1 MAAAA
6 LFDAYV
12 MVDWSAAAVP
22 RLGRDSIWIHELRR
36 RGDALSETLSINLP
50 TRAEARERL
59 RDLLAGHLSA
69 GLATL
74 VGFDFPFGYPHGFAA
89 RLGLGGPAWR
99 GVWELLAARIRDEAD
114 NRNNR
119 FAVAAKLNREISGG
133 AAPFWGCPAAAAGEF
148 LQPTH
153 HRSHGALDLAEKR
166 LAEARIKGPQPVWKL
181 VGAGAVG
188 SQALT
193 GIPVVHWLR
202 RHPSLAEACA
212 VWPFETG
219 LAVPHPP
226 PRPRIILAE
235 VYPSLVRPVL
245 RDGEVKDAAQLR
257 TIARHFA
264 TLDAAGRLA
273 AQFAGPPDLSAEDRA
288 RIEAEEGWILGVPRE
303 EPPAATR
310 QAPPPRYAYL
320 RDPDAI
326 YRQSFAR
333 IRDEVDLSRFP
344 AQLHA
349 LVLRLVHAAG
359 EPALA
364 GDLVWSEGAA
374 ASGRA
379 ALAAGAPVL
388 VDATMVRAG
397 IIERRL
403 AQKNRVLCFLGDR
416 RVPGLAQKFGTTRA
430 AAAVELWRPRLA
442 GAVVAIGNAPTAL
455 FHLLE
460 MVASGAPR
468 PALVLGFPVGFVGAA
483 EAKAALAE
491 NPFGLAF
498 IALRGR
504 RGGSALAAAAVN
516 ALAGDA
522 P

>member
-1 MAAAA
+1 LAAAA

-133 AAPFWGCPAAAAGEF
+133 SAPFWGCPAAAAGEF

-310 QAPPPRYAYL
+310 QAPPPRYASSVTG
-320 RDPDAI
+320 A
-326 YRQSFAR
+326 
-333 IRDEVDLSRFP
+333 FP
-344 AQLHA
+344 ALRKNSAPPAPPPPSSCGGPGLPVPSSPSAMRRPPSSICSRWWHPARRGRRWSSAFPSASSAPPRPRRRWRKIPSA
-349 LVLRLVHAAG
+349 LPSSRCGA
-359 EPALA
+359 
-364 GDLVWSEGAA
+364 GAA
-374 ASGRA
+374 AARW
-379 ALAAGAPVL
+379 
-388 VDATMVRAG
+388 
-397 IIERRL
+397 RR
-403 AQKNRVLCFLGDR
+403 R
-416 RVPGLAQKFGTTRA
+416 R
-430 AAAVELWRPRLA
+430 
-442 GAVVAIGNAPTAL
+442 
-455 FHLLE
+455 
-460 MVASGAPR
+460 
-468 PALVLGFPVGFVGAA
+468 
-483 EAKAALAE
+483 
-491 NPFGLAF
+491 
-498 IALRGR
+498 
-504 RGGSALAAAAVN
+504 
-516 ALAGDA
+516 
-522 P
+522 

>member
-1 MAAAA
+1 MAAAP

-36 RGDALSETLSINLP
+36 SGGALSETLSLNLP
-50 TRAEARERL
+50 TRLAARDRL
-59 RDLLAGHLSA
+59 RELLAAHLAA

-74 VGFDFPFGYPHGFAA
+74 VGFDFPFGYPRGFAA
-89 RLGLGGPAWR
+89 RLGLDGPPWR
-99 GVWELLAARIRDEAD
+99 AIWELLAARLRDD
-114 NRNNR
+114 DGNRNNR
-119 FAVAAKLNREISGG
+119 FALAAELNRRISGG
-133 AAPFWGCPAAAAGEF
+133 AAPFWGCPDAAAGEF

-153 HRSHGALDLAEKR
+153 HRLHEALGLAEKR
-166 LAEARIKGPQPVWKL
+166 LADARIKGPQPVWKL
-181 VGAGAVG
+181 VGAGSVG

-202 RHPSLAEACA
+202 HHPSLAEACA

-219 LAVPHPP
+219 LAVARPP
-226 PRPRIILAE
+226 ARPGIILAE

-245 RDGEVKDAAQLR
+245 REGEVKDAAQLR

-264 TLDAAGRLA
+264 ALDETGRLVPL
-273 AQFAGPPDLSAEDRA
+273 FAGDPDFTAEDRV
-288 RIEAEEGWILGVPRE
+288 RIEAEEAWILGVPRE
-303 EPPAATR
+303 EPAATAVN
-310 QAPPPRYAYL
+310 APATRYAYL
-320 RDPDAI
+320 RDADAI

-344 AQLHA
+344 AELHP

-364 GDLVWSEGAA
+364 GDLVWSDGAA
-374 ASGRA
+374 AAGRA

-388 VDATMVRAG
+388 VDAAMVRAG
-397 IIERRL
+397 IGKRRF
-403 AQKNRVLCFLGDR
+403 AQKNTVLCFLGDR
-416 RVPGLAQKFGTTRA
+416 RVPGLAQKFGTTRS

-460 MVASGAPR
+460 MIAAGAPR

-491 NPFGLAF
+491 NPLGLPF